1 MCGYRSVFDGVLLKI
16 SKITA
21 IPNFRHLT
29 FVYEHNHK
37 TLMKI
42 TLAQLNYHIGNFDKN
57 YELISDAISKA
68 LSENSDLIVF
78 GELSTTG
85 YPPRDFLEFSDF
97 IDRSDE
103 LLDKIMALSTDIG
116 IIVGAQE
123 DSSHCLRRHLEY
135 RQREPSLPDLSPR

>member
-97 IDRSDE
+97 IDCRPTIS
-103 LLDKIMALSTDIG
+103 STSIG
-116 IIVGAQE
+116 T
-123 DSSHCLRRHLEY
+123 SSHRMT
-135 RQREPSLPDLSPR
+135 SS